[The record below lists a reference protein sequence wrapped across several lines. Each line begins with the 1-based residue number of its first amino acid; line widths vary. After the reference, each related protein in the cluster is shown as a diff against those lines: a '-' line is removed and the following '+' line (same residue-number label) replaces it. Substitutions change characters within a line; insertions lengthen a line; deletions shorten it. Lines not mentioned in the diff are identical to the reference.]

1 MSRSGSGAGFLWPL
15 SQVKHPRQPTVSGE
29 FKAQLSYTIRYL
41 YAILRETKDEFHVAI
56 QLFSHRAR
64 EAYAFLQLM
73 EAWLA
78 RDETIVEAELLEGRR
93 ALEIVETETKKKQQ
107 QFRAEVVEGFR
118 FEQGQWDVNVQT
130 SEVRDRIL
138 EKEVLNLRERLKV

>member
-1 MSRSGSGAGFLWPL
+1 
-15 SQVKHPRQPTVSGE
+15 
-29 FKAQLSYTIRYL
+29 
-41 YAILRETKDEFHVAI
+41 
-56 QLFSHRAR
+56 
-64 EAYAFLQLM
+64 M